1 VRRLSLAHAQRIA
14 LAAQGLT
21 EPRPAGRV
29 DRRHVRRLF
38 DTIGVL
44 QLDSVNV
51 VARAHQLTM
60 WSRLGHHDRAL
71 LDRLAYATRPPELF
85 ESWVHEASI
94 VPVELHPV
102 LRWRMDRA
110 RGGDTWNRLARFA
123 QHHPDLVEQLWEEV
137 AERGPLPASDL
148 SEPGRSHGPWWG
160 WNDTKIGL
168 EYLFRAGRLVVLRRN
183 GFERVYEIPE
193 RHLPE
198 EVLATPTPQVEE
210 AQRELLRRAAG
221 HLGVASLGDLADY
234 HRMRSPD
241 ARPRVV
247 QLVEAGELEEVRV
260 EGWREPAYLSP
271 RARLTRRPSIT
282 TLVSPFDPIMWRRE
296 RVERLFGFHYRIEIY
311 VPAPKR
317 RWGYYVLPFLHEGR
331 FRARVDLKADRGAR
345 RLLVQAAW
353 LEPGETEAVVAE
365 VLSAE
370 LKAFAAWLQLDAV
383 EVAPRGD
390 LAPALARVIGS

>member
-1 VRRLSLAHAQRIA
+1 VRRLSLAQAQRVA

-21 EPRPAGRV
+21 EPRPRGRV

-60 WSRLGHHDRAL
+60 WSRLGHHDRTM
-71 LDRLAYATRPPELF
+71 LDRVAYATRPPEVF
-85 ESWVHEASI
+85 ESWVHEASL
-94 VPVELHPV
+94 VPVELHPL

-110 RGGDTWNRLARFA
+110 RGGDTWGRLARFA
-123 QHHPDLVEQLWEEV
+123 TSHPDLVEQLWEEV
-137 AERGPLPASDL
+137 AERGPLAAADL
-148 SEPGRSHGPWWG
+148 SEPGRSRGPWWG

-168 EYLFRAGRLVVLRRN
+168 EYLFRAGRLVALRRN

-198 EVLATPTPQVEE
+198 TVLGAPTPDVEE
-210 AQRELLRRAAG
+210 AQRELLRRAAR
-221 HLGVASLGDLADY
+221 HLGVATVGDLADY
-234 HRMRSPD
+234 HRMRNPD
-241 ARPRVV
+241 ARPRVAE
-247 QLVEAGELEEVRV
+247 LVGAGELEEVRV
-260 EGWREPAYLSP
+260 EGWREPALLWP
-271 RARLTRRPSIT
+271 RARRARRPSIT

-311 VPAPKR
+311 VPAAKR

-331 FRARVDLKADRGAR
+331 FRARVDLKADRGGR

-353 LEPGETEAVVAE
+353 LEPGENAAVVAE
-365 VLSAE
+365 ALGAE
-370 LKAFAAWLQLDAV
+370 LEAFAAWLDLEAV
-383 EVAPRGD
+383 DVARRGD
-390 LAPALARVIGS
+390 LAPVLARVLGP